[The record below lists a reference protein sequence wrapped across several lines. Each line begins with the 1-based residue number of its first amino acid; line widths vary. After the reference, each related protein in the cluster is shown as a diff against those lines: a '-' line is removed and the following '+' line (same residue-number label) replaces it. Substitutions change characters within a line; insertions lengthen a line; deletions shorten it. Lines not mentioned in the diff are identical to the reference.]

1 MAKPATDGL
10 LLGEKDTKTIW
21 RFCKTS
27 TQNSHVVT
35 RPSSLLFPLLCAP
48 LAAFPSHYSTDLL
61 GKGPRLP
68 LSLPGLVQ
76 EEVFHWQRA
85 SFDTWIP
92 DSMGMQRPDAFLE
105 VKLSLR
111 TAPTQCLFLRKGG
124 LLFQSG
130 TVKRDGKKWDKL
142 SGWFI
147 QIHCTHGIVTSTD
160 LNSHAGKEDIVIFP
174 RKKSYCGTKPK
185 IFQWVWN

>member
-1 MAKPATDGL
+1 MRKILKRFDVSVRLAPKIAML
-10 LLGEKDTKTIW
+10 SLGPPRCSFHYSVLRWQPFHHT
-21 RFCKTS
+21 
-27 TQNSHVVT
+27 
-35 RPSSLLFPLLCAP
+35 
-48 LAAFPSHYSTDLL
+48 YSTDLL